1 MFISNTEVC
10 SKHTTGPVSYPFCV
24 LVVVDAT
31 YETHYKTSTK
41 WVLNRMNRIFRR
53 SEEKKIEKKFQIIP
67 TVLSFAVLILQI

>member
-10 SKHTTGPVSYPFCV
+10 STQNWKFSATNGPVSYPFFI

-41 WVLNRMNRIFRR
+41 WVLNRMNRLYRR
-53 SEEKKIEKKFQIIP
+53 SEEKKIEKNFKF
-67 TVLSFAVLILQI
+67 